1 MKQHVPPA
9 SVCDYLMVDVPQS
22 PNGSYN
28 QWSYSFLLQRN
39 TSGHRFLFTVD
50 MSGVNMVAKIRAI
63 QSANFDQ
70 GTMQLQHSL
79 WPGRLVGYGTLHGWT
94 IPHTQRDYTTSKNLL
109 ELIYKRFA
117 QAIQSSGIDEKD
129 VTNFFAFKPRVN
141 RTTNIDYVNFVNML
155 NELNNLRLVIMLTI
169 SDEDQLVVMPSSAW
183 NHVCQPLNDEPL
195 MSTAV
200 GLIADI
206 ANPKVTFTLTISLR
220 LDIFHDVSLAVLSD
234 YSLPRVNSNGHDAV
248 FFSTQCERQLF
259 GRDPTGSSILD
270 VRDGSCAFA
279 WGPSQQ
285 SEVITFETPRTIRT
299 KMVATYHKLGY
310 TRTKTYVVGWTVYNV
325 TLGLAPASCN
335 GSSNRLN
342 AIRKIV
348 DENNIQ
354 QVQSPHRSS
363 GITAGESSA
372 EGSRSSGC
380 GVRPKRTGQ
389 RIPAT
394 RHRVRHER
402 RLQGGHGMHGGPK
415 GLGCTRTQGGQ
426 SARTTYDLLQERA
439 TTSRLMTPSV
449 CGPKCSDAP
458 CQRTW
463 L

>member
-1 MKQHVPPA
+1 MSKDATKGCFYQASCFYRAKGCFYRTCFGTDAWAFPATNIPTGTQRSAHAKRHCERSPPVVCQLTSQAYYTPGSQDEAYVMKQHVPPA

-117 QAIQSSGIDEKD
+117 QAIQSSGTDEKD

-183 NHVCQPLNDEPL
+183 NHICQPLNDEPQ

-200 GLIADI
+200 DLIADI
-206 ANPKVTFTLTISLR
+206 AHPKVTFTLTISLR
-220 LDIFHDVSLAVLSD
+220 LDIFHDVNLAELSD
-234 YSLPRVNSNGHDAV
+234 YSLPRVNSNGHDA
-248 FFSTQCERQLF
+248 QCERQLF

-270 VRDGSCAFA
+270 VRSGSCAFA

-299 KMVATYHKLGY
+299 K
-310 TRTKTYVVGWTVYNV
+310 VGFSSMM
-325 TLGLAPASCN
+325 TLDRGHIP
-335 GSSNRLN
+335 
-342 AIRKIV
+342 
-348 DENNIQ
+348 
-354 QVQSPHRSS
+354 RS
-363 GITAGESSA
+363 AF
-372 EGSRSSGC
+372 
-380 GVRPKRTGQ
+380 
-389 RIPAT
+389 
-394 RHRVRHER
+394 
-402 RLQGGHGMHGGPK
+402 
-415 GLGCTRTQGGQ
+415 
-426 SARTTYDLLQERA
+426 
-439 TTSRLMTPSV
+439 
-449 CGPKCSDAP
+449 
-458 CQRTW
+458 
-463 L
+463 

>member
-1 MKQHVPPA
+1 MSKDATKGCFYQASCFYRAKGCFYRTCFGTDAWAFPATNIPTGTQRSAHAKRHCEVRCTYVPVATTKP
-9 SVCDYLMVDVPQS
+9 D
-22 PNGSYN
+22 
-28 QWSYSFLLQRN
+28 FRN

-117 QAIQSSGIDEKD
+117 QAIQSSGTDEKD

-183 NHVCQPLNDEPL
+183 NHICQPLNDEPQ

-200 GLIADI
+200 DLIADI
-206 ANPKVTFTLTISLR
+206 AHPKVTFTLTISLR
-220 LDIFHDVSLAVLSD
+220 LDIFHDVNLAELSD
-234 YSLPRVNSNGHDAV
+234 YSLPR
-248 FFSTQCERQLF
+248 QCERQLF

-270 VRDGSCAFA
+270 VRSGSCAFA

-299 KMVATYHKLGY
+299 K
-310 TRTKTYVVGWTVYNV
+310 VGFSSMM
-325 TLGLAPASCN
+325 TLDRGHIP
-335 GSSNRLN
+335 
-342 AIRKIV
+342 
-348 DENNIQ
+348 
-354 QVQSPHRSS
+354 RS
-363 GITAGESSA
+363 AF
-372 EGSRSSGC
+372 
-380 GVRPKRTGQ
+380 
-389 RIPAT
+389 
-394 RHRVRHER
+394 
-402 RLQGGHGMHGGPK
+402 
-415 GLGCTRTQGGQ
+415 
-426 SARTTYDLLQERA
+426 
-439 TTSRLMTPSV
+439 
-449 CGPKCSDAP
+449 
-458 CQRTW
+458 
-463 L
+463 